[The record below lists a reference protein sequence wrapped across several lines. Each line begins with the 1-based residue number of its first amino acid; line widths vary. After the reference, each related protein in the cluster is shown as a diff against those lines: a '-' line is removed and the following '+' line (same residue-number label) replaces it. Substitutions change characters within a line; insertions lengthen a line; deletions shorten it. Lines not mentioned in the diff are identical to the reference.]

1 MEPGVSNRWISA
13 GSSDYEEVTRLR
25 QRIRELEEEAKGR
38 ERIEASLR
46 ESRDLFQ
53 SFMNNSPLLAYM
65 KDGSGRYVYANRVI
79 ETVLDRHTTE
89 WWGKTDLDLWPE
101 PTARMLRQND
111 ELALQASETLRVA
124 ETLPQYDGDHH
135 WITFKF
141 TFTTNA
147 GKRYLAGISLDVTD
161 RARAEEERASLLVR
175 ERHARAEAEAALAAQ
190 QQSETRA
197 RRLFES
203 NVIGIIEIENDHIV
217 AANDF
222 FVEKTGYTREDLQQQ
237 KLSWKALTPELQKG
251 LDLRAVAE
259 LQSRGAFT
267 PFEKELIC
275 RDGSFL
281 PILIGGAR
289 LEPRRDQSRPL
300 TYVCFVLDLSERK
313 QLELR
318 LLHSQKLE
326 SLGLLAGAIAHDFNN
341 MLAAMMG
348 NASLSLDALSASHP
362 AYETLTEVVLAGR
375 RASDLTQQLLAYS
388 GRGRFVVKPIALT
401 QLVGEVGKL
410 VEAVMSKKID
420 LRMNLAQDIPC
431 VDADSAQMQQVIM
444 NLVINASEAI
454 DENPGTVEVTT
465 RTWDITG
472 EELRRFFPDSGIP
485 PGLHAYL
492 EVRDTGCGMTDDT
505 KARMFDPFFT
515 TKVHGRGLGLAAVLG
530 IVRTH
535 RGAMRVESVL
545 GVGTTV
551 QVLFP
556 VSREALALTSN
567 GEARQTLAGKG
578 LVMVVDDEEAVR
590 RMAKATLERFGYT
603 VVLAEN
609 GKEAVEMFAEMSDD
623 VSAVLL
629 DMAMPV
635 MDGKE
640 AARRMIEIRPRAP
653 ILITSGYNE
662 SEAIDWIEQQGLSGF
677 IQKPYTA
684 TQLAEQ
690 IKVAL
695 EKP

>member
-1 MEPGVSNRWISA
+1 
-13 GSSDYEEVTRLR
+13 
-25 QRIRELEEEAKGR
+25 
-38 ERIEASLR
+38 
-46 ESRDLFQ
+46 
-53 SFMNNSPLLAYM
+53 M
-65 KDGSGRYVYANRVI
+65 KDEAGRYVYANRVI
-79 ETVLDRHTTE
+79 ETVLEGGATD
-89 WWGKTDLDLWPE
+89 WWGKTDFELWPE
-101 PTARMLRQND
+101 ETARALREND
-111 ELALQASETLRVA
+111 EMALSADGTHKVA
-124 ETLPQYDGDHH
+124 ETLPQSDGAHQ

-141 TFTTNA
+141 PFSTNA

-161 RARAEEERASLLVR
+161 RSRAEEERASLLVR
-175 ERHARAEAEAALAAQ
+175 ERHARSEAEAALAAR
-190 QQSETRA
+190 QQSESRA

-203 NVIGIIEIENDHIV
+203 NVIGTIEIEGDCIV

-222 FVEKTGYTREDLQQQ
+222 FLDISGYRREDLDER
-237 KLSWKALTPELQKG
+237 KLCWQVLTPEKHRS
-251 LDLRAVAE
+251 LDVRALEE

-267 PFEKELIC
+267 PFEKELI
-275 RDGSFL
+275 RKDGDSV
-281 PILIGGAR
+281 PILIGGAG
-289 LEPRRDQSRPL
+289 LEPEPDESRPL
-300 TYVCFVLDLSERK
+300 TYVCFVLDLTERK

-348 NASLSLDALSASHP
+348 NASLSLDTLSPSHP
-362 AYETLTEVVLAGR
+362 AYPTLAEVVLASR

-401 QLVGEVGKL
+401 QLVAEVSKL

-420 LRMNLAQDIPC
+420 LRMNLAHDIPC
-431 VDADSAQMQQVIM
+431 VDADSAQIQQVIM

-454 DENPGTVEVTT
+454 DENPGAVEVTT
-465 RTWDITG
+465 RTWDITD
-472 EELRRFFPDSGIP
+472 EEVRQFFPDSGIS

-492 EVRDTGCGMTDDT
+492 EVRDTGCGMNDAT

-515 TKVHGRGLGLAAVLG
+515 TKAHGHGLGLSAVLG

-535 RGAMRVESVL
+535 RGAMRVESSA
-545 GVGTTV
+545 GVGTTI
-551 QVLFP
+551 QVIFP
-556 VSREALALTSN
+556 VSREALAPAHA
-567 GEARQTLAGKG
+567 GERSEALSGKG

-590 RMAKATLERFGYT
+590 RMAKATLERYGYT
-603 VVLAEN
+603 VVVAQD
-609 GKEAVEMFAEMSDD
+609 GKEAVDIFATMADD

-635 MDGKE
+635 MNGRE
-640 AARRMIEIRPRAP
+640 AARRIVEIRPRTP

-684 TQLAEQ
+684 SQLAER

-695 EKP
+695 EKQ